1 MHPPDCSPSLFNM
14 IEMQP
19 NVVVARPKAK
29 EAVQSSSTVQ
39 PTLIRSAAWTK
50 RRHWVCFKQSLLFAT
65 PLLLMDLLV
74 AAGSI
79 SLTAACVSMLGLSV
93 SSVNV
98 GWLVLTLL
106 VLMSVTFVG
115 TGLYRNV
122 GMHPVEELERVV
134 TATSLALLGM
144 TWVFVWRNDQQVL
157 GEVVSVLVG
166 GLFCLLALPSIR
178 HLFRCRLGRTQW
190 WRRPLVIVS
199 RSDRADELLKEIE
212 KDHHLGWKPVGVVQ
226 DFHES
231 WENDRL
237 SKHCL
242 GVEEELPQ
250 IVERHSVFW
259 GMLDTKGLEQEEV
272 QAFMDRNHRA
282 LPHIVSVS
290 GCRGDSTLFARGISC
305 GASPG
310 VHYQSIMSLFIPRL
324 IKRAIDLTAAVIV
337 LLLLSPVFLILA
349 VAVRLSGPGP
359 IFYSQD
365 RIGLNGRT
373 FRIWKFR
380 SMVQDADRVLQR
392 CLNNDA
398 KLRDEWRSTQKLS
411 RDPRIT
417 SIGWL
422 LRKTS
427 LDELPQ
433 LLNVLNGTMS
443 LVGPRPIVRSEIEKY
458 GEAFWLYARATPGIT
473 GLWQVSGRN
482 LTTYDERLKY
492 DSFYVRN
499 WSVWLDWYILL
510 RTFRVVILCEG
521 AY

>member
-1 MHPPDCSPSLFNM
+1 MHSPDCSPSLFNM
-14 IEMQP
+14 IEMHP
-19 NVVVARPKAK
+19 SVASARPKVN
-29 EAVQSSSTVQ
+29 EAVPSSMVAQ
-39 PTLIRSAAWTK
+39 PMLIRSAAWSR
-50 RRHWVCFKQSLLFAT
+50 RRHWGCFKQTLCFAL
-65 PLLLMDLLV
+65 PLLMMDLFV
-74 AAGSI
+74 AASSI
-79 SLTAACVSMLGLSV
+79 ALTALCVSALGLPV
-93 SSVNV
+93 STVNI
-98 GWLVLTLL
+98 GWLVLTLS

-115 TGLYRNV
+115 NGLYRNV

-134 TATSLALLGM
+134 TATSFALLGM
-144 TWVFVWRNDQQVL
+144 IWVFVWRNDQQVF

-166 GLFCLLALPSIR
+166 GILCLLALPSIR
-178 HLFRCRLGRTQW
+178 HLFRCRLGKTNW

-199 RSDRADELLKEIE
+199 RSDRADELLREIGKE
-212 KDHHLGWKPVGVVQ
+212 HHLGWNPVGVVQ

-259 GMLDTKGLEQEEV
+259 GMLDTRGLEREEI
-272 QAFMDRNHRA
+272 QGFIDRNHRA

-290 GCRGDSTLFARGISC
+290 GSRGDSSLFARGIAC
-305 GASPG
+305 GDSSG
-310 VHYQSIMSLFIPRL
+310 VHYQSITSLFIPRL
-324 IKRAIDLTAAVIV
+324 IKRAIDVTVAGIA
-337 LLLLSPVFLILA
+337 LLLLSPILLALA
-349 VAVRLSGPGP
+349 VAVRFSGPGP

-365 RIGLNGRT
+365 RIGLYGRT

-398 KLRDEWRSTQKLS
+398 KLRDEWRRTQKLS
-411 RDPRIT
+411 SDPRIT
-417 SIGWL
+417 TIGWF

-433 LLNVLNGTMS
+433 LLNVLTGSMS
-443 LVGPRPIVRSEIEKY
+443 LVGPRPIVRAEIEKY
-458 GEAFWLYARATPGIT
+458 GDVFWLYARATPGMT

-482 LTTYDERLKY
+482 LTTYDERLKF